1 MLTKL
6 IKRVFIPVLLVALLW
21 PTPAGYYSVR
31 LGLAVCIA
39 GIWALQASRSRYLRQ
54 AAHTSASPKVKYE
67 N

>member
-6 IKRVFIPVLLVALLW
+6 IKRIFIPVLLVALLW
-21 PTPAGYYSVR
+21 PTPAGYYPVR

-39 GIWALQASRSRYLRQ
+39 GIWALQASRSWYLRQ
-54 AAHTSASPKVKYE
+54 AAHTSASARVKYE